1 MSRRFYRHYGLTL
14 EVNQDLP
21 RLARA
26 DSQVRDVSIEF
37 MEPGQ
42 LPPTEA
48 PWVMQCPPAA
58 IWRSETATGS
68 WLRLRYAFEDVW
80 ADFVVDGHGQA
91 VWVSRSEDVLLSEVT
106 ELLLGP
112 VFSCI
117 AAQRGLTCL
126 HASVVR
132 LDDRVIAVLG
142 PSGAGK
148 STTALALV
156 QANGG
161 ALVSDDVAILSEHDQ
176 QLTVAS
182 GAPRMRMRPDPAMSL
197 LGRFDSLDPI
207 WAEGRPTEPKRY
219 LAMEGAAAIVDESKF
234 SLDAMY
240 FLPPWTDAV
249 TETAVQVLTPATTLA
264 KLMAHRHMAQVLEAS
279 SDRRDFE
286 RLAHLVQTVPARELI
301 RPTGLETTGQT
312 VAAIVSDVRRL
323 A

>member
-1 MSRRFYRHYGLTL
+1 VSWRFYRHYGLTL

-26 DSQVRDVSIEF
+26 DSQVPDVSIEF

-42 LPPTEA
+42 LPPTEL
-48 PWVMQCPPAA
+48 PWAMRRPPAA
-58 IWRSETATGS
+58 IWRAETEDGS
-68 WLRLRYAFEDVW
+68 WLRLRYAIEDAW
-80 ADFVVDGHGQA
+80 AEFVVDGHGQT
-91 VWVSRSEDVLLSEVT
+91 VWVSRSENVLLSEVT

-132 LDDRVIAVLG
+132 FDGSVIAVLG

-156 QANGG
+156 QASEG
-161 ALVSDDVAILSEHDQ
+161 ALVSDDVAILSEQDRR
-176 QLTVAS
+176 LTVAS

-197 LGRFDSLDPI
+197 IGQFDSLEPI

-219 LAMEGAAAIVDESKF
+219 LTMEGTAAILKESNF
-234 SLDAMY
+234 TLDAMY
-240 FLPPWTDAV
+240 FLAPWTDAV
-249 TETAVQVLTPATTLA
+249 TESAVEPLSAASALTR
-264 KLMAHRHMAQVLEAS
+264 LMSQRHMAQVLETS

-286 RLAHLVQTVPARELI
+286 RLAHLAQTVPARELI

-312 VAAIVSDVRRL
+312 VAAIISDVRRL

>member
-1 MSRRFYRHYGLTL
+1 VSRRFYRHYGLSL
-14 EVNQDLP
+14 EVNQDLQ
-21 RLARA
+21 RLAQA
-26 DSQVRDVSIEF
+26 DSQVPDVSIEF

-42 LPPTEA
+42 LPPTQL
-48 PWVMQCPPAA
+48 PWVMLCPPAA
-58 IWRSETATGS
+58 IWRSETDAGS

-80 ADFVVDGHGQA
+80 AEFVIDGHGQT
-91 VWVSRSEDVLLSEVT
+91 VWASRSENVLLTEVT

-132 LDDRVIAVLG
+132 LDGRVIAVLG

-156 QANGG
+156 QANDG
-161 ALVSDDVAILSEHDQ
+161 ALVSDDVAILSEQDRR
-176 QLTVAS
+176 LTVAS
-182 GAPRMRMRPDPAMSL
+182 GAPRMRMRPEPAMSL
-197 LGRFDSLDPI
+197 IGQFDSLDPI

-219 LAMEGAAAIVDESKF
+219 LAMEGTAAIVDESNF

-249 TETAVQVLTPATTLA
+249 TETMVQPLTPALA
-264 KLMAHRHMAQVLEAS
+264 LTKLMAHRHMAQVLQAS

-286 RLAHLVQTVPARELI
+286 RLAHLAQTVPARELI

-312 VAAIVSDVRRL
+312 VAAIVSDVRSL